1 MRPTLPLTLVIAL
14 CTTSLAAQN
23 VVQVEIDHGALHC
36 PYLSPRFES
45 RFAEMSEIDSVH
57 VNTQTSIGTLYL
69 SNGMTI
75 SDEQITDVIVN
86 KVGYPKQEIKAIIR
100 DEN

>member
-1 MRPTLPLTLVIAL
+1 
-14 CTTSLAAQN
+14 
-23 VVQVEIDHGALHC
+23 
-36 PYLSPRFES
+36 
-45 RFAEMSEIDSVH
+45 MSEIDSVH